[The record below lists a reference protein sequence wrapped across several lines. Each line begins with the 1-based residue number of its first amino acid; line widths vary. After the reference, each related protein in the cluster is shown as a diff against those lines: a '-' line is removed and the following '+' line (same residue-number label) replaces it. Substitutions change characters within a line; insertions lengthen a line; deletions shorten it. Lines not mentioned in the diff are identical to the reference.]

1 MGTADEDL
9 QLLIDLRPDG
19 VRLHR
24 IAIEAHLP
32 EVDGVVWSQVAD
44 QWKAAK
50 TEAER
55 EAAMH
60 FGWGSAGSRFY
71 RALDAVEGIFRA
83 GGQGR
88 SSLKIRLDSL
98 FREQRG
104 GGAPLPA
111 SENRRPVNGYTKAK
125 KI

>member
-9 QLLIDLRPDG
+9 KLEIDLRPDG

-32 EVDGVVWSQVAD
+32 EVDGVTWAQIAD

-55 EAAMH
+55 EEAMR
-60 FGWGSAGSRFY
+60 FGWGTAGVRFY
-71 RALDAVEGIFRA
+71 KALDGIDGIFGA

-88 SSLKIRLDSL
+88 SKLKTRLDSL

-111 SENRRPVNGYTKAK
+111 SEQRRPVNGYQKAK
-125 KI
+125 KV